1 MINGPKISGLSA
13 EDKKAA
19 EAIGLDVGALVEN
32 MMASLQNQFEAATH
46 RVGGEI
52 QDLVEY
58 IGQTK
63 AELAALSPNSLSK
76 YELPDASDQLDE
88 IIKATEVAA
97 GDFMDAAEDL
107 QALAENADDATA
119 DKLQSI
125 ATRIFEAA
133 SFQDI
138 AGQRITRVIKVLKV
152 VEDRLTVIADSIG
165 DEAEAPGLQDGEE
178 LLQGPALPGQG
189 NNQADVDALFSGSD

>member
-1 MINGPKISGLSA
+1 MIDGPQISGLSD

-19 EAIGLDVGALVEN
+19 AALGLDVGAIVQN
-32 MMASLQNQFEAATH
+32 MMASLQTQFDAATH

-52 QDLVEY
+52 QELVDY

-63 AELAALSPNSLSK
+63 SELAALSPNSLSK
-76 YELPDASDQLDE
+76 YELPDASDHLDE
-88 IIKATEVAA
+88 IIKATEEAA

-107 QALAENADDATA
+107 QLLAENADGATA
-119 DKLQSI
+119 EKLQAI

-138 AGQRITRVIKVLKV
+138 AGQRITKVINVLKV
-152 VEDRLTVIADSIG
+152 VEDRLTIIASSIG
-165 DEAEAPGLQDGEE
+165 DDAECAVDVNAED
-178 LLQGPALPGQG
+178 LLEGPALPGQG
-189 NNQADVDALFSGSD
+189 NNQADVDALFSGPE